1 MFRKGILPTNCL
13 ELLQIGAFIND
24 LKSCFLAFSM
34 SVTPHSGAIS
44 GALAR
49 AGINRAGRGGG
60 SVYRDRLAS
69 VHLSAVLITSVQAEW
84 Q

>member
-1 MFRKGILPTNCL
+1 
-13 ELLQIGAFIND
+13 
-24 LKSCFLAFSM
+24 M

-44 GALAR
+44 VALAQ
-49 AGINRAGRGGG
+49 AGINRAGWGGG

-69 VHLSAVLITSVQAEW
+69 VHLFAVLITSVQAEW